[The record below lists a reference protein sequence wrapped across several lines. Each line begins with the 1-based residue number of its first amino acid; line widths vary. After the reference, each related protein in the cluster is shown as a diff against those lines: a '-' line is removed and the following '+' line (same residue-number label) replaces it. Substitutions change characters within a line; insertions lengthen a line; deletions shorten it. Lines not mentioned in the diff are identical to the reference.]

1 MKKRFRAKHCTPEH
15 HMLISQKTEKVNL
28 FMEKMNLSLKSIYR
42 LLMTNDFPIYS
53 ESVIDEKNR
62 KGQTLLKFWQNLVA
76 SEFRCLPCGQIIWR
90 NDGRR
95 NRYVSNLCNRNPEM
109 KFYPE
114 YAKELASQISTATL
128 LNQLQRFSVFLSG
141 RNYKHD
147 ILLRRIRELMR
158 LTQTDDPHVSHAI
171 AEQIE
176 DAIGWQDNDSNK
188 SLSRLPASGGG
199 GKLPSHSVSA

>member
-1 MKKRFRAKHCTPEH
+1 
-15 HMLISQKTEKVNL
+15 
-28 FMEKMNLSLKSIYR
+28 MNLSLKSIYR

-176 DAIGWQDNDSNK
+176 NAIGWQDNDSNK